1 MKSKVSGSA
10 NTPEIVRVALFV
22 NVVLVLIA
30 LAAPLVFSDPDSTAL
45 LFAIPMALILVV
57 GSMAA
62 IRAYILARRE
72 DRPLRWT
79 AFAPLAVFLV
89 GILGTLILVR
99 TDAVWERDPVEFKP
113 GQK

>member
-1 MKSKVSGSA
+1 MKAKASGPA
-10 NTPEIVRVALFV
+10 NTPGIVRVALFV
-22 NVVLVLIA
+22 NVILVLIA
-30 LAAPLVFSDPDSTAL
+30 LGAPLILPDPDTTAL
-45 LFAIPMALILVV
+45 IFAAPMALILVI
-57 GSMAA
+57 GSAAA

-89 GILGTLILVR
+89 GIVGTLILVQ

>member
-1 MKSKVSGSA
+1 MKSKVSGPA
-10 NTPEIVRVALFV
+10 KTPEIVRTALFV
-22 NVVLVLIA
+22 NVVLVLVA
-30 LAAPLVFSDPDSTAL
+30 LASPLILPDADATAL
-45 LFAIPMALILVV
+45 LFAIPMALILVI
-57 GSMAA
+57 GTSAA

-79 AFAPLAVFLV
+79 TFAPLAVFLV
-89 GILGTLILVR
+89 GLVGTVILVQ